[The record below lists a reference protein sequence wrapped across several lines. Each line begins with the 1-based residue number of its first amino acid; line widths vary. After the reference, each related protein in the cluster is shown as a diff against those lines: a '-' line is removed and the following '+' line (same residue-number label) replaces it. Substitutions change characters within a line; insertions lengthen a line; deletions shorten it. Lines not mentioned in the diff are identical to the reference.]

1 MMVKIRVRDN
11 LITQRG
17 MTLVSPQRSRLIRW
31 DSGFQGEPSRKVKSA
46 EPQGKVRQIEGKAA
60 RERVWLAKYIYE
72 SKP

>member
-46 EPQGKVRQIEGKAA
+46 KSKATPPG
-60 RERVWLAKYIYE
+60 REFGGLGNVAKYIYE